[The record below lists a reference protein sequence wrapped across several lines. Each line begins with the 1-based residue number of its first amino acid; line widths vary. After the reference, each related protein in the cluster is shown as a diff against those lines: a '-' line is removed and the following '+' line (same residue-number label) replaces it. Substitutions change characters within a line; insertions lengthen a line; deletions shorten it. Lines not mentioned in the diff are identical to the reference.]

1 MKQKLRL
8 SSIFGALVIALV
20 MFLAPTAIPL
30 YAQAIPACTNGVD
43 CPQKGL
49 DDISA
54 AYPTGAKRAVDVPS
68 TVKLVINWAL
78 YLSAIVA
85 VIFIIIGGFLY
96 ITSAGDAG
104 QAGKG
109 RTTLVNALIG
119 LVIIVLSYLIVQ
131 IVYNFLTK

>member
-1 MKQKLRL
+1 MKQKLRFA
-8 SSIFGALVIALV
+8 SIFGALAIALI
-20 MFLAPTAIPL
+20 MFLAPTMAPV
-30 YAQAIPACTNGVD
+30 YAQTPACTNGQD

-49 DDISA
+49 DDINA
-54 AYPTGAKRAVDVPS
+54 AFPQGAKKALDVPA
-68 TVKLVINWAL
+68 TVRLVINWAL

-85 VIFIIIGGFLY
+85 VIYIIIGGFLY
-96 ITSAGDAG
+96 MTSAGDSG